1 MHNARSTDNIRCVSE
16 ASTTTTVGDLAGL
29 VPSWARSLRA
39 TNRSPKTLT
48 TYVGAANQLIA
59 FLATRGMPTDAA
71 NVRREHVEAFI
82 EDVLAR
88 CRPATASNRYR
99 ALARFFIY
107 LVEEGEITDSPMA
120 RMQPPHVPEV
130 PVPVLG
136 DDELRRLLAA
146 CEGRGFEERRDTAIV
161 RLFLDSGM
169 RLSELANLRIEDL
182 DLDQDVAIVV
192 GKGRRPRACPFGSK
206 TGQAIDRYLRMR
218 SKHHAASEPWLWV
231 GKRGRMNDSG
241 VYQLIVRR
249 ASRAGLDVHPH
260 QLRHTFAAAWLR
272 AGGQEGDLMRLAGW
286 RSRQMLNRY
295 GAATADERAREAHRR
310 LAPGDR
316 L

>member
-1 MHNARSTDNIRCVSE
+1 MSE
-16 ASTTTTVGDLAGL
+16 ASTTTTVGDLASL

-39 TNRSPKTLT
+39 GNRSPKTLT

-59 FLATRGMPTDAA
+59 FLSLRGMPTDAA
-71 NVRREHVEAFI
+71 KVRREHVEAFI

-107 LVEEGEITDSPMA
+107 LVEEGEITESPMA
-120 RMQPPHVPEV
+120 RMKPPHVPDV

-218 SKHHAASEPWLWV
+218 SKHHAADEPWLWV

-249 ASRAGLDVHPH
+249 ATQAGLDVHPH